1 MTVLLV
7 EDEEAIAR
15 PLATLLRAEGWTV
28 ETACT
33 AAHARE
39 LAAACAFDAALI
51 DLGLP
56 DGSGYEICRAV
67 WAAGDA
73 AIIILTARSDEDS
86 VVRALE
92 EGADNYVAKPFRARE
107 LVSRLRAVLRRRG
120 PKQVYAFGT
129 LTVDARSAQVTVDNV
144 PVALTAQEYRLLLLM
159 VSQAGR
165 VWERGQLLQALWDD
179 GGAFVEDNT
188 LTVTVKR
195 LREKLGREGGRI
207 ATVRGMATDGRRNH
221 EKPGSKEVSAGLA
234 AGGGWFHSGSCTP
247 FWGGRGFVGG
257 PVQRDVPD
265 DGRPFLYPARPGDR
279 PAFGISRQR
288 LCRR

>member
-15 PLATLLRAEGWTV
+15 PLATLLRAEGWII

-33 AAHARE
+33 AARARE

-67 WAAGDA
+67 RAAGDA
-73 AIIILTARSDEDS
+73 AVIILTARSDEDS

-92 EGADNYVAKPFRARE
+92 EGADDYVAKPFRARE

-179 GGAFVEDNT
+179 GGTFVEDNT

-207 ATVRGMATDGRRNH
+207 ATVRGIGYRWE
-221 EKPGSKEVSAGLA
+221 EKP
-234 AGGGWFHSGSCTP
+234 
-247 FWGGRGFVGG
+247 
-257 PVQRDVPD
+257 
-265 DGRPFLYPARPGDR
+265 
-279 PAFGISRQR
+279 
-288 LCRR
+288 